1 MSKIIK
7 FEDLKNKKFEKRH
20 VIYII
25 FAVIMIYIFY
35 SIFLLVRKPTDTV
48 TINSGVVTLEES
60 ATGYI
65 IREEQV
71 LKGSNYKNGLTA
83 IVSEGERAAK
93 GQTIFRYSSGQED
106 EINSKIE
113 EINLKLQDALAKQA
127 KQPIALPTDIK
138 NLDKQID
145 EKTQNLRNLTDIHTI
160 NEYKKEI
167 EELASKKAKIAGTL
181 SQSGAYIQ
189 ELTKQKEQY
198 EAQLISDSEYITAPV
213 SGVVSYRV
221 DGLEDV
227 LSTNDLSNLTEE
239 KLENLGLKTGKIIST
254 SQEAGKIINNFDCSL
269 ATVLNSEAAKNI
281 EVGNKVTITLSSGNE
296 INAEVKY
303 VSKQENDK
311 VLIVFDLKT
320 LTNELTEYRKIS
332 FNITWWSY
340 SGLKVPNSSILE
352 DEQGI
357 KYVIRKK
364 AGVEQ
369 KVIVKILK
377 KNDKYSVV
385 SAYDNSELEALG
397 IDVKTYSK
405 INQYDNIL
413 LYPETK

>member
-1 MSKIIK
+1 MSKIIR

-20 VIYII
+20 IIYII
-25 FAVIMIYIFY
+25 FAVIVIYIFY

-71 LKGSNYKNGLTA
+71 LKGNNYKNGLTA

-106 EINSKIE
+106 EIKAKIE
-113 EINLKLQDALAKQA
+113 EVNLKLQDALAKQTVIT
-127 KQPIALPTDIK
+127 PTTDIK
-138 NLDKQID
+138 NLEKQID

-160 NEYKKEI
+160 TEYKKEI
-167 EELASKKAKIAGTL
+167 EELASKKAKIVGAL

-221 DGLEDV
+221 DGLEDT

-254 SQEAGKIINNFDCSL
+254 SQEARKNN
-269 ATVLNSEAAKNI
+269 K
-281 EVGNKVTITLSSGNE
+281 
-296 INAEVKY
+296 
-303 VSKQENDK
+303 
-311 VLIVFDLKT
+311 
-320 LTNELTEYRKIS
+320 
-332 FNITWWSY
+332 
-340 SGLKVPNSSILE
+340 
-352 DEQGI
+352 
-357 KYVIRKK
+357 
-364 AGVEQ
+364 
-369 KVIVKILK
+369 
-377 KNDKYSVV
+377 
-385 SAYDNSELEALG
+385 
-397 IDVKTYSK
+397 
-405 INQYDNIL
+405 
-413 LYPETK
+413 

>member
-1 MSKIIK
+1 MSKIIR

-20 VIYII
+20 IIYII
-25 FAVIMIYIFY
+25 FAVIVIYIFY

-71 LKGSNYKNGLTA
+71 LKGNNYKNGLTA

-106 EINSKIE
+106 EIKAKIE
-113 EINLKLQDALAKQA
+113 EVNLKLQDALAKQTVIT
-127 KQPIALPTDIK
+127 PTTDIK
-138 NLDKQID
+138 NLEKQID

-160 NEYKKEI
+160 TEYKKEI
-167 EELASKKAKIAGTL
+167 EELASKKAKIVGAL

-221 DGLEDV
+221 DGLEDA

-254 SQEAGKIINNFDCSL
+254 SQEARKNN
-269 ATVLNSEAAKNI
+269 
-281 EVGNKVTITLSSGNE
+281 
-296 INAEVKY
+296 
-303 VSKQENDK
+303 QE
-311 VLIVFDLKT
+311 F
-320 LTNELTEYRKIS
+320 
-332 FNITWWSY
+332 
-340 SGLKVPNSSILE
+340 
-352 DEQGI
+352 
-357 KYVIRKK
+357 
-364 AGVEQ
+364 
-369 KVIVKILK
+369 
-377 KNDKYSVV
+377 
-385 SAYDNSELEALG
+385 
-397 IDVKTYSK
+397 
-405 INQYDNIL
+405 
-413 LYPETK
+413 